1 MTGSIGKEYTRFA
14 EKVKSIYSPDFSKSD
29 FSFDKTIVGTTAAVS
44 AALNEMKLK
53 TENLEIDVV
62 ITWSHTATNG
72 LLMLEPGSYF
82 PEHVTLLH
90 I

>member
-1 MTGSIGKEYTRFA
+1 MITFVKKRTFNLLCNLSLHIIS
-14 EKVKSIYSPDFSKSD
+14 KVKQKQSSIQLYTYSH
-29 FSFDKTIVGTTAAVS
+29 GW
-44 AALNEMKLK
+44 
-53 TENLEIDVV
+53 ENLEIDVV